1 MLKGRRRRSVI
12 VLVAVGVA
20 CSIAFS
26 SVALGAGGLAPQ
38 LRWPNGKSVPA
49 GHVKVRVYVPDEG
62 VVIRHNIFLVITPRR
77 KVKDGLLQVGNHCAD
92 TCTIV
97 LMKRVPHS
105 AHMYTYADSFNFPG
119 LWQNTPGKY
128 YWQAYYY
135 PNTGVL
141 GVIPSRVGSFR
152 IVG

>member
-1 MLKGRRRRSVI
+1 MLRSRRRFAI
-12 VLVAVGVA
+12 GLVTGVA
-20 CSIAFS
+20 CTVGFS
-26 SVALGAGGLAPQ
+26 GVAVAAGGLAPQ
-38 LRWPNGKSVPA
+38 LRWPNRRAVSA
-49 GHVKVRVYVPDEG
+49 GHVKVRVYVPDEAIL
-62 VVIRHNIFLVITPRR
+62 VRHNVFLVITPRR

-105 AHMYTYADSFNFPG
+105 AHMYTYADPFQFSG
-119 LWQNTPGKY
+119 LWQDTPGKY

-141 GVIPSRVGSFR
+141 GVVPSRIGSFR